1 VQSRYAAKNM
11 ILVDRKSSFRKL
23 SPLACE
29 KEEVLEISMEKN
41 EKRWATYLAC
51 FRGRQPHALLP

>member
-1 VQSRYAAKNM
+1 VQSRYVTKNM

-29 KEEVLEISMEKN
+29 KEEILEISIEKK
-41 EKRWATYLAC
+41 EKRLATYLAC
-51 FRGRQPHALLP
+51 FRGRQPRALLP